1 MASNKQY
8 LDKNVTFLE
17 IIEILRKNPKV
28 KTAEVHK
35 QFPDYAA
42 GSISAYMSMAR
53 KKIFAESSIKVLP
66 VEEVVVAAP
75 APAKSRTIRRPA
87 KVSTPAPATEVE
99 VVVDTFESRLQWV
112 KESTLARIA
121 EAEKRRADLIDEI
134 EAIEERM
141 RTLKQEVQLVE
152 VMATAPH
159 SAEYLI
165 SELSC

>member
-1 MASNKQY
+1 MGSNKQY

-53 KKIFAESSIKVLP
+53 KKIFAESSIKVIP
-66 VEEVVVAAP
+66 VEEVTATPAA
-75 APAKSRTIRRPA
+75 AKSRTIRRPA

>member
-1 MASNKQY
+1 MGSNKQY

-53 KKIFAESSIKVLP
+53 KKIFAESSIKVIP
-66 VEEVVVAAP
+66 VEQVAATP

>member
-1 MASNKQY
+1 MGSNKQY
-8 LDKNVTFLE
+8 LDKNPNWLKIV
-17 IIEILRKNPKV
+17 EILRENPQIT
-28 KTAEVHK
+28 TAQVHK
-35 QFPDYAA
+35 QFPQYAT
-42 GSISAYMSMAR
+42 GTISGYMSTAR
-53 KKIFAESSIKVLP
+53 KRISEERSIKIFPQPTA
-66 VEEVVVAAP
+66 AAP
-75 APAKSRTIRRPA
+75 QQKSRTIRRPA
-87 KVSTPAPATEVE
+87 KVSAPVPAAEVE
-99 VVVDTFESRLQWV
+99 VVVDTFESRLRWV